1 MEVALERSCISL
13 GSVGVHVS
21 RRGLNTFSLGGLLG
35 AFFSLFVALGRFLG
49 DIVVR
54 SRVWERFLAIWSR
67 FLEVLEGFGEGF
79 GRVLRVFFD
88 DFSQYHR
95 K

>member
-1 MEVALERSCISL
+1 MERSYILL
-13 GSVGVHVS
+13 GSVGVRAS
-21 RRGLNTFSLGGLLG
+21 RRGIPFFCLGGLLG
-35 AFFSLFVALGRFLG
+35 AFFSLFFALGRFLG
-49 DIVVR
+49 AIVVR

-79 GRVLRVFFD
+79 GRVLKVFFD

>member
-1 MEVALERSCISL
+1 MEVALERSYILL
-13 GSVGVHVS
+13 GSVGVRVS
-21 RRGLNTFSLGGLLG
+21 RRGIPLFSLGGLLG

-49 DIVVR
+49 AIVVR

-88 DFSQYHR
+88 DFSQHHR